1 MDSLT
6 EPEPLVA
13 NGQPI
18 RFTSFLVKVASRC
31 NIKCDYCYMYEH
43 QDQGWRDQPHVM
55 SAETRRRVA
64 GRLGEYA
71 IATGLDRMLVIFHG
85 GEPLL
90 AGASTLA
97 AFAEDI
103 RSGLPD
109 STKVDF
115 SVQTNGVLLDD
126 RAVRVLGSAEIAV
139 SLSLDGP
146 QHANDRHRLAASGDS
161 TFPAVVEAMKRL
173 EQRPDIFAG
182 VIAVIDPAV
191 APEDVLGYFATRSL
205 PALDLLLPDANHQR
219 PPEGRGAEPDRYR
232 DWLIEAFD
240 LWYDRYP
247 HLAVRTFDALLA
259 AVAGLPGGTDAF
271 GFGDVS
277 LLTIETDGSYHDL
290 DVLKITQAGQTAL
303 GADVIAMS
311 IADVADS
318 PKLTAHRRLLT
329 RHGLSRECRACPVAD
344 VCGGGSVPHR
354 YADNGFDNPTVYCA
368 EMLALIQHVQH
379 RMASTV
385 SEQRDG
391 RVARG
396 AADRIDIGAFEQ
408 ATTAMAVVDRL
419 MSDWRRAAS
428 ADIRALVAHH
438 LAVDASTTETR
449 TALQVLADADDD
461 RLARVA
467 VRPSVVL
474 WTRVGASERSGTAL
488 RRLDGT
494 PVRFDPA
501 YAITVARM
509 MDEPSDAPVPV
520 HRDDPWLRVPFTDPI
535 AFADETEAA
544 RGRHLVAE
552 AIALITEYDP
562 ALAAEIR
569 LISPEIQFVRDIS
582 AHPDKVVSF
591 SDDVV
596 PGALYLGLGSRAGGV
611 DVYDLA
617 DSLIHEHRHQKL
629 YLLSREA
636 ELVAADRP
644 LVASPW
650 REEPRP
656 PSGLLHAAWVF
667 VELLR
672 FWRYVDQ
679 HAGPDVRARAASQIA
694 TTEDR
699 LAQAW
704 ETLADCQLT
713 PAGRHLTA
721 LLEQRSRP

>member
-1 MDSLT
+1 MK
-6 EPEPLVA
+6 EPNLPVIA
-13 NGQPI
+13 VQGI
-18 RFTSFLVKVASRC
+18 KFTSFLVKVASRC

-43 QDQGWRDQPHVM
+43 KDQGWRDQPHVM

-71 IATGLDRMLVIFHG
+71 TAAGLDRMLVIFHG

-97 AFAEDI
+97 AFAEDV
-103 RSGLPD
+103 RSRLPK
-109 STKVDF
+109 STEVDF

-126 RAVRVLGSAEIAV
+126 HAVRMLSSAEIAV

-146 QHANDRHRLAASGDS
+146 QHANDRHRLAASGGS
-161 TFPAVVEAMKRL
+161 TFPAVVEAMRRL

-182 VIAVIDPAV
+182 IIAVIDPAV

-205 PALDLLLPDANHQR
+205 PAVDLLLPDANHKR

-259 AVAGLPGGTDAF
+259 AVAGLPSGTDAF

-303 GADVIAMS
+303 GADVIGMS
-311 IADVADS
+311 ITDVADS
-318 PKLTAHRRLLT
+318 PKLAAHRRLLT
-329 RHGLSRECRACPVAD
+329 RDGLSHTCRVCPVVD

-368 EMLALIQHVQH
+368 EMLALIQHVER

-385 SEQRDG
+385 SKQRDG
-391 RVARG
+391 RAARG
-396 AADRIDIGAFEQ
+396 AADRVDVDAFEQ
-408 ATTAMAVVDRL
+408 AATAVAAVDRL
-419 MSDWRRAAS
+419 MSDWRRTAS
-428 ADIRALVAHH
+428 TDIRALVAHH
-438 LAVDASTTETR
+438 LALGGSTKEAR
-449 TALQVLADADDD
+449 TALQVLADADDN

-467 VRPSVVL
+467 IRPSVVL
-474 WTRVGASERSGTAL
+474 WTRVGNDERSGTTL

-494 PVRFDPA
+494 PVPFDPA
-501 YAITVARM
+501 YATTVAQM

-520 HRDDPWLRVPFTDPI
+520 HRDDPWLRVPFSEPI
-535 AFADETEAA
+535 VFADETEAA
-544 RGRHLVAE
+544 PGRRLVAE
-552 AIALITEYDP
+552 AITLITDYDP
-562 ALAAEIR
+562 TLAAEIK
-569 LISPEIQFVRDIS
+569 LISPEIQFVRDTS

-596 PGALYLGLGSRAGGV
+596 PGALYLGLGSRTGGV

-617 DSLIHEHRHQKL
+617 DSMIHEHRHQKL
-629 YLLSREA
+629 YLLSREV
-636 ELVAADRP
+636 ELVVVDRP
-644 LVASPW
+644 LIASPW

-672 FWRYVDQ
+672 FWHFVEQ
-679 HAGPDVRARAASQIA
+679 HADPAVRTRAASQIA
-694 TTEDR
+694 TTQKR
-699 LAQAW
+699 LTQAW
-704 ETLADCQLT
+704 QTLATCQLT

-721 LLEQRSRP
+721 VLEQRSRT

>member
-6 EPEPLVA
+6 EPELLV
-13 NGQPI
+13 GDDQPVQ
-18 RFTSFLVKVASRC
+18 FTSFLIKVASRC

-71 IATGLDRMLVIFHG
+71 TATGLDRMLVIFHG

-90 AGASTLA
+90 AGVSTLA

-103 RSGLPD
+103 RSTLPD

-115 SVQTNGVLLDD
+115 SVQTNGVLLDE
-126 RAVRVLGSAEIAV
+126 RAVRVLSSAEIAV

-146 QHANDRHRLAASGDS
+146 RHANDRHRRAASGDS
-161 TFPAVVEAMKRL
+161 TFPAVVEAMRRL

-182 VIAVIDPAV
+182 VIAVIDPV
-191 APEDVLGYFATRSL
+191 VVPEEVLGYFATRSL
-205 PALDLLLPDANHQR
+205 PALDLLLPDANHER
-219 PPEGRGAEPDRYR
+219 PPEGRDAEPDRYR

-271 GFGDVS
+271 GLGDVS

-303 GADVIAMS
+303 GADVIVMS
-311 IADVADS
+311 ITDVAAS
-318 PKLTAHRRLLT
+318 PKLAMHRRLLT
-329 RHGLSRECRACPVAD
+329 RDGLSHTCRACPVVD

-354 YADNGFDNPTVYCA
+354 YSDSGFDNPTVYCA

-379 RMASTV
+379 RMTSTV
-385 SEQRDG
+385 SEQRD
-391 RVARG
+391 RREARG
-396 AADRIDIGAFEQ
+396 AVDRVDIDAFEK
-408 ATTAMAVVDRL
+408 ADTAVAVVDRL
-419 MSDWRRAAS
+419 MGDWRRTAS
-428 ADIRALVAHH
+428 ADVRALVTHH
-438 LAVDASTTETR
+438 LALGGSTKETR
-449 TALQVLADADDD
+449 TALQMIADADDD

-467 VRPSVVL
+467 ARPSVVL
-474 WTRVGASERSGTAL
+474 WTRVGTNERSGTAL
-488 RRLDGT
+488 RRLGGKS
-494 PVRFDPA
+494 VRFDPA
-501 YAITVARM
+501 YANTVAQM
-509 MDEPSDAPVPV
+509 MDDPPDAPISV
-520 HRDDPWLRVPFTDPI
+520 HRDDPWLRVPFTEPI

-544 RGRHLVAE
+544 YGRYLVAE
-552 AIALITEYDP
+552 AIALITGYDP
-562 ALAAEIR
+562 ALAAEIK

-582 AHPDKVVSF
+582 ADPDKVVSF

-596 PGALYLGLGSRAGGV
+596 PGALYLGLGSRAGSV

-617 DSLIHEHRHQKL
+617 DSMIHEHRHQKL
-629 YLLSREA
+629 YLLSQEV
-636 ELVAADRP
+636 ELVIADRP

-672 FWRYVDQ
+672 FWRYIDR
-679 HAGPDVRARAASQIA
+679 HAAPGVRARAASQIA
-694 TTEDR
+694 TTEER
-699 LAQAW
+699 LTQAW
-704 ETLADCQLT
+704 QTLTTCQLT
-713 PAGRHLTA
+713 RAGRHLTA
-721 LLEQRSRP
+721 LLEQRSRT